1 MTATERREEIM
12 NTLIH
17 CRQTTQAGLAEEFG
31 VSIRTISSDLLQL
44 SLVYPIETVEGHGGG
59 IRLAD
64 WFHPGRNVLAREQ
77 IAVLKEA
84 AQLFEGEKKQILMSI
99 LTQFTA
105 P

>member
-17 CRQTTQAGLAEEFG
+17 CRRTTQARLAEEFG
-31 VSIRTISSDLLQL
+31 VSRQTLYADLLQL
-44 SLVYPIETVEGHGGG
+44 SLVYPIETERGHGGG
-59 IRLAD
+59 VRLAS
-64 WFHPGRNVLAREQ
+64 WFQPGTNVLAKEQ

-84 AQLFEGEKKQILMSI
+84 AELFEGEKKQILMSI